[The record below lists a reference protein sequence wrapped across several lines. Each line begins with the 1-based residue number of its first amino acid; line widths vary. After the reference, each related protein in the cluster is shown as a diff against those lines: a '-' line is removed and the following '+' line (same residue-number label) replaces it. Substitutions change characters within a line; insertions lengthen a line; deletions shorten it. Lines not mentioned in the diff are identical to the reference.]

1 MVYFSFVRCLHVI
14 NAFHHTGNTRW
25 GTNNSN
31 GTFRIKYL
39 ETKVRTLRYYTLN
52 LLSLKKGE
60 STSKW
65 VLICT
70 FNAERKIVI
79 DPD

>member
-1 MVYFSFVRCLHVI
+1 MLLMHFNILVI
-14 NAFHHTGNTRW
+14 RDEELIIVMEHSVLNIW
-25 GTNNSN
+25 KP
-31 GTFRIKYL
+31 KYAQ
-39 ETKVRTLRYYTLN
+39 LN